1 MSAGGKSTIDKVIS
15 MFIPVTAYAAIG
27 FEHSIANMYFI
38 IFALLLVTL
47 NYSDMHLH
55 VSTIIK
61 KPMEE
66 IRSNLSLSIS

>member
-1 MSAGGKSTIDKVIS
+1 MAKSTIDKVIS

-55 VSTIIK
+55 MSTIIK
-61 KPMEE
+61 KLWKKFDL
-66 IRSNLSLSIS
+66 IYLLLIS